1 MQMLDPRPVASAGM
15 GGIERIFM
23 VGIGGAGMSG
33 IAEVLAGLGYTVSGS
48 DQIESPVVARLRSL
62 GVVVH
67 IGHQAEH
74 VEHADVIVVSAA
86 VPEDNPERVA
96 ARSLRI
102 PVVPRAEML
111 AELMRYRFGIAVAG
125 THGKTTTTSLL
136 AAILGEAGEDPTFVI
151 GGLLNQTGANAALG
165 EGDYLV
171 VEADESDASFLHLQ
185 PMIALVTNIEADHME
200 HYGGDEARYSA
211 AFDAFLHNLCLLY
224 TSPSPRDVE
233 ESRMPSS
240 A

>member
-1 MQMLDPRPVASAGM
+1 MPKSWR
-15 GGIERIFM
+15 
-23 VGIGGAGMSG
+23 
-33 IAEVLAGLGYTVSGS
+33 AGLHGVGS

-111 AELMRYRFGIAVAG
+111 AN
-125 THGKTTTTSLL
+125 SC
-136 AAILGEAGEDPTFVI
+136 VI
-151 GGLLNQTGANAALG
+151 DSVL
-165 EGDYLV
+165 
-171 VEADESDASFLHLQ
+171 
-185 PMIALVTNIEADHME
+185 P
-200 HYGGDEARYSA
+200 
-211 AFDAFLHNLCLLY
+211 
-224 TSPSPRDVE
+224 
-233 ESRMPSS
+233 
-240 A
+240 